1 MADSGIKKVVI
12 SKKDLPP
19 ISGEQKGYVV
29 RYRIA
34 SEDKNRYS
42 HWSPQYKV
50 QVAPQTEI
58 PFSLTVDSVKNTVAL
73 IWNVIEGISSF
84 DVYTKIN
91 GGEWTYSATVFT
103 NSYSSIVSSTTTSVQ
118 IAVQIP
124 TYPKKRYSDSTLFV
138 TPSTAI

>member
-1 MADSGIKKVVI
+1 MVDSGIKKVI
-12 SKKDLPP
+12 INKKDLPP
-19 ISGEQKGYVV
+19 ISGEQNGYIV

-50 QVAPQTEI
+50 QVAAQTAI
-58 PFSLTVDSVKNTVAL
+58 PFSLTVDSVKNTVSL
-73 IWNVIEGISSF
+73 IWNVVDGISSF

-91 GGEWTYSATVFT
+91 GGEWIYSTTVST
-103 NSYSSIVSSTTTSVQ
+103 NSYSNIVPSTVTSVQ

-124 TYPKKRYSDSTLFV
+124 THPKKRYSDSTLFV
-138 TPSTAI
+138 TASTAI

>member
-1 MADSGIKKVVI
+1 MADSGIKKVII

-19 ISGEQKGYVV
+19 ISGEQKGYIV

-42 HWSPQYKV
+42 HWSPQHKV
-50 QVAPQTEI
+50 QVAAQTQI
-58 PFSLTVDSVKNTVAL
+58 PFSLTVDSVKNTVSL
-73 IWNVIEGISSF
+73 IWNVVDGISSF
-84 DVYTKIN
+84 DIYTNINSGGWVYST
-91 GGEWTYSATVFT
+91 TVFT
-103 NSYSSIVSSTTTSVQ
+103 NSYSNILPSTATSVQ

-138 TPSTAI
+138 TDSTAI